1 LNTRSLLTALST
13 TLFLG
18 CAAFEAP
25 KTDAPKPDTPT
36 ARQVPGGPTL
46 PEPDPVL
53 NFQQELEQQREAN
66 TVLGR
71 KIQNID
77 ELAWTIWIYR
87 VAPTACGG
95 SSDANVSPTPA
106 QATPPK
112 YLVNAERAISLMNL
126 AVALNRKVNIEYAEE
141 QTTCHNWYG
150 SSFAPKP

>member
-1 LNTRSLLTALST
+1 MNTRSLLIALST

-18 CAAFEAP
+18 CAALDAP

-46 PEPDPVL
+46 PQPDPVL

-71 KIQNID
+71 KIQNIN
-77 ELAWTIWIYR
+77 ELTWTIWVYR

-106 QATPPK
+106 QATPPE
-112 YLVNAERAISLMNL
+112 YLVNAERAIRLMNL
-126 AVALNRKVNIEYAEE
+126 AVALNRQVKIEYADK

-150 SSFAPKP
+150 SSSAPKP